1 MIRVVEIDRDGG
13 SQPYV
18 HVYVADDEFIL
29 DDFHSVTHLILR

>member
-1 MIRVVEIDRDGG
+1 MIGVLEIDGDSGP
-13 SQPYV
+13 QPDV